1 MGDDEVFVDHDLT
14 MDDSVSSPTSDSI
27 AEDNGNV
34 PTSVS
39 SSDSSELRRNNEEFL
54 QSAPIAST
62 ASDSAPSL
70 TPSEDAEFRIFI
82 QRTRELQARVVVQE
96 VAADQLE
103 VPEVAPELLDLQV
116 VAAEQPIGFG
126 NVENHLNVIIAN
138 GGILPQ
144 LPSVQITFNWLND
157 LQNLFL

>member
-14 MDDSVSSPTSDSI
+14 MDDSVSRPTSDSI

-39 SSDSSELRRNNEEFL
+39 SSDSSELRRNEEFL
-54 QSAPIAST
+54 QTAPIAST
-62 ASDSAPSL
+62 SSDSAPSL

-82 QRTRELQARVVVQE
+82 QRTRELQARVDVQE

-103 VPEVAPELLDLQV
+103 VPEVAPELLDEQV

-126 NVENHLNVIIAN
+126 NVENHLDDIIAN

-144 LPSVQITFNWLND
+144 LPSVQITFNWLNN
-157 LQNLFL
+157 LQNHF

>member
-1 MGDDEVFVDHDLT
+1 MK
-14 MDDSVSSPTSDSI
+14 
-27 AEDNGNV
+27 
-34 PTSVS
+34 
-39 SSDSSELRRNNEEFL
+39 LRRNEEFL

-70 TPSEDAEFRIFI
+70 TPSEDAEFRVFL
-82 QRTRELQARVVVQE
+82 QRTRELEARVVVQE

-126 NVENHLNVIIAN
+126 NVEKPFKCPYCKWRNFATI
-138 GGILPQ
+138 
-144 LPSVQITFNWLND
+144 
-157 LQNLFL
+157 